1 MVETTIVSLSNEE
14 LEGSMNSIYSTLNGY
29 TNKKWKDLLV
39 FMCSESSIMLYSNVF
54 LIVSQSNNQ
63 LSHTIY

>member
-1 MVETTIVSLSNEE
+1 MSKPSTTDRKNMIETTMLSSSNDE
-14 LEGSMNSIYSTLNGY
+14 LEGSMNSIYSTLNGH

-54 LIVSQSNNQ
+54 LIVS
-63 LSHTIY
+63 